1 MKFRQLLTSA
11 LLAVA
16 AAAAQA
22 AEEMPLW
29 EVGVGVGA
37 VSFPDYR
44 GSSRQRTHALPV
56 PYLIYRGEFLKADRD
71 GIRGVFFDSERVELN
86 LSLAASLPVDSS
98 GNGARRGMPDLKPTI
113 EVGPSLE
120 FNLWRSADQLARV
133 DLRLPLRAAFTVH
146 GGMKHVGM
154 VFTPF
159 INLDVKDPFGYHGWN
174 LGMLT
179 GPIYADARQHRY
191 FYDVDPRYA
200 QPGRPAYRASG
211 GYSGTQFIMALSKR
225 YDRFWIGS
233 FVRYDTLRGAA
244 FVDSPLVEK
253 KSAWAAGVGIAW
265 VLGESSRMVTVDD

>member
-1 MKFRQLLTSA
+1 MTFRQLLTSA

-146 GGMKHVGM
+146 GGMQHVGM

>member
-98 GNGARRGMPDLKPTI
+98 GSDARRGMPDLKPTI

-146 GGMKHVGM
+146 GGMQHVGM

>member
-1 MKFRQLLTSA
+1 MSFRQLLTSA

-133 DLRLPLRAAFTVH
+133 DLRLPLRAAFTMH
-146 GGMKHVGM
+146 GGMQHVGM

>member
-146 GGMKHVGM
+146 GGMQHVGM

>member
-1 MKFRQLLTSA
+1 MKLGLLLSTALFAA
-11 LLAVA
+11 LLPTAHA
-16 AAAAQA
+16 G
-22 AEEMPLW
+22 EMPLW

-44 GSSRQRTHALPV
+44 GSARQRTHALPV
-56 PYLIYRGEFLKADRD
+56 PYLIYRGDFLKADRD
-71 GIRGVFFDSERVELN
+71 GIRGVFFGTDRVELN

-98 GNGARRGMPDLKPTI
+98 GNSARRGMPDLKPTI
-113 EVGPSLE
+113 EIGPSLE
-120 FNLWRSADQLARV
+120 FNLWRSADQQARV
-133 DLRLPLRAAFTVH
+133 DLRMPLRAAFTVH
-146 GGMKHVGM
+146 GGMRHVGV

-159 INLDVKDPFGYHGWN
+159 INLDVKDPLGFYGWN

-191 FYDVDPRYA
+191 FYDVAPQYA
-200 QPGRPAYRASG
+200 RPDRPAYRAGG

-225 YDRFWIGS
+225 YDRFWVGS
-233 FVRYDTLRGAA
+233 FIRYDTLRGAA

-253 KSAWAAGVGIAW
+253 KSAWAAGVGVAW

>member
-1 MKFRQLLTSA
+1 MTFRQLLTFA

-16 AAAAQA
+16 TAAAQA

-146 GGMKHVGM
+146 GGMQHVGM

-159 INLDVKDPFGYHGWN
+159 INLDVKDPLGYHGWN

>member
-1 MKFRQLLTSA
+1 MKFRQLLTTA

-146 GGMKHVGM
+146 GGMQHVGM

>member
-1 MKFRQLLTSA
+1 MTFRQLLTSA

-16 AAAAQA
+16 TAAAQA

-146 GGMKHVGM
+146 GGMQHVGM

-159 INLDVKDPFGYHGWN
+159 INLDVKDPLGYHGWN

>member
-1 MKFRQLLTSA
+1 MKFRQLLTTA

-146 GGMKHVGM
+146 GGMQHVGM

-200 QPGRPAYRASG
+200 QPDRPAYRASG

>member
-146 GGMKHVGM
+146 GGMQHVGM

-200 QPGRPAYRASG
+200 QPDRPAYRASG

>member
-1 MKFRQLLTSA
+1 MKFRQLLTTA
-11 LLAVA
+11 LLVVA
-16 AAAAQA
+16 TAAAQA

-44 GSSRQRTHALPV
+44 GSSRQRSHALPV

-146 GGMKHVGM
+146 GGMQHVGM